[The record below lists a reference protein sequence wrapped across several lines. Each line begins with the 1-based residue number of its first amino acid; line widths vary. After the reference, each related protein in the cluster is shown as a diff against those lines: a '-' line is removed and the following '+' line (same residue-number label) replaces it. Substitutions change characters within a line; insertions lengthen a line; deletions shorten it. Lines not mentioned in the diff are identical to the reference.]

1 MIFHIFLAFD
11 VYPIRNTNIPSL
23 SAQLIKI
30 EILTH
35 LWTSEF
41 DYFTMR
47 KTINNPLNDDSEN

>member
-11 VYPIRNTNIPSL
+11 VYPIGKINIPSL

-30 EILTH
+30 EILTR

-47 KTINNPLNDDSEN
+47 KTVNNPLNDDSEN